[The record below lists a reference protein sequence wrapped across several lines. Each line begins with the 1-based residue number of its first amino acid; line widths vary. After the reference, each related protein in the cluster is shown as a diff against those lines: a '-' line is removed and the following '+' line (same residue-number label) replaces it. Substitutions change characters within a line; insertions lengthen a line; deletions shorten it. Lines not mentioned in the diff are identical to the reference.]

1 MYNDEF
7 PGNNHPSIANR
18 EIYRVYANSDLD
30 EGRGNNVCIGTYL
43 YRHMAEKMAKGKDVM
58 GTDAK
63 IFSITRKVVVDE
75 TGNYFLLGEEIN
87 TDQKLPDPI
96 SAKDAERIEL
106 EYVALQQQ
114 KRLQR

>member
-63 IFSITRKVVVDE
+63 IVSITRKVVVDE

-106 EYVALQQQ
+106 EYAALQQQ